1 MHRKYLLTGRE
12 HKQCNNK
19 PRTEILV
26 LNDNKYNVKKQGEK
40 TSESNEENKGSYVWM
55 SLVNST

>member
-1 MHRKYLLTGRE
+1 MQKAVMHRKYLLTGTD

-26 LNDNKYNVKKQGEK
+26 LNDNKYNVKKPREK
-40 TSESNEENKGSYVWM
+40 TPQTNEENKGNYV
-55 SLVNST
+55 

>member
-1 MHRKYLLTGRE
+1 MHRKYLLTGTD

-26 LNDNKYNVKKQGEK
+26 LNDNKYNVKKPREK
-40 TSESNEENKGSYVWM
+40 TPQTNEENKGNYV
-55 SLVNST
+55 